1 MKMGMI
7 VDDAEEFPCG
17 DRAVILPIIITLD
30 FSRPGIVQA
39 PAVPAR
45 NHSQGVTV
53 LSSTQTSG
61 TMCHS

>member
-17 DRAVILPIIITLD
+17 DGLRDRAVIQLCQL
-30 FSRPGIVQA
+30 
-39 PAVPAR
+39 R

>member
-17 DRAVILPIIITLD
+17 DGLRESTLPIIIILD
-30 FSRPGIVQA
+30 FSRPGIIQA

-45 NHSQGVTV
+45 KSLTR
-53 LSSTQTSG
+53 
-61 TMCHS
+61 CHCSE

>member
-17 DRAVILPIIITLD
+17 DGLRDRAVIHAYIIIILD

-45 NHSQGVTV
+45 KSLTR
-53 LSSTQTSG
+53 
-61 TMCHS
+61 CHCSE